1 MTVKVEVRSDAP
13 SWDGLK
19 EHIEKRLHSDLG
31 LKLIVELVP
40 EDALIEW
47 SNRGR
52 EGKPKR
58 ILDQRYESK

>member
-1 MTVKVEVRSDAP
+1 MTAVSERQQLAYIAGQAADM
-13 SWDGLK
+13 
-19 EHIEKRLHSDLG
+19 RLN
-31 LKLIVELVP
+31 VELVP

-58 ILDQRYESK
+58 ILDQRYEKK

>member
-1 MTVKVEVRSDAP
+1 M
-13 SWDGLK
+13 
-19 EHIEKRLHSDLG
+19 HSDLG
-31 LKLIVELVP
+31 LKLVVELVT

-58 ILDQRYESK
+58 ILDKRYEKK